1 MTKDGLT
8 QLQREMAEVHRT
20 FQAAYPGGKV
30 GVASGA
36 GASGL
41 GGHGTPRESGRAA
54 AAAAAG
60 GGLLSLGTPALTL
73 TLTLNPNPNPNPN
86 LQVGEPLLPPSAPAV
101 ELELREPG

>member
-60 GGLLSLGTPALTL
+60 GGLLSLGQTPRTRQLFLGGAAEGL
-73 TLTLNPNPNPNPN
+73 
-86 LQVGEPLLPPSAPAV
+86 AKA
-101 ELELREPG
+101 

>member
-36 GASGL
+36 GASGP
-41 GGHGTPRESGRAA
+41 GGHGTPRES
-54 AAAAAG
+54 
-60 GGLLSLGTPALTL
+60 
-73 TLTLNPNPNPNPN
+73 
-86 LQVGEPLLPPSAPAV
+86 
-101 ELELREPG
+101 